1 MRTLNQIC
9 NDVYEYFSKYFIGK
23 LDNNDTGRNLM
34 KAWVVKYLNEM
45 QANNGI
51 QNFDAEDVSVTQGN
65 TLDSVLVDIA
75 IQPVDS
81 VEKVYATITVRVTA
95 E

>member
-1 MRTLNQIC
+1 
-9 NDVYEYFSKYFIGK
+9 
-23 LDNNDTGRNLM
+23 
-34 KAWVVKYLNEM
+34 M